1 MKLASLASNISKK
14 IGFPDCSCEA
24 IAERQKSRNL
34 RILAFFFT
42 CLQKQRFIGYFP
54 KIIKV
59 WKRAFTIGL
68 ELYFGAYWVMKQAG
82 KEKSTKSLLKVSNRE
97 TRFFCWGKFFA
108 FLVAKPSI
116 SVLGYM
122 KGCRKILLRNF
133 GADRQLF
140 KKTVLG
146 IVEGQ
151 TLLEKLLLLRLYFYP

>member
-1 MKLASLASNISKK
+1 MTKSGLPIVFKRVSRASKK
-14 IGFPDCSCEA
+14 SKSADFGFFLYLLAKIAFYWLFSQNNRSMEA
-24 IAERQKSRNL
+24 NHL
-34 RILAFFFT
+34 FRILLWFWCVLCT
-42 CLQKQRFIGYFP
+42 ETKQVKKSPP
-54 KIIKV
+54 KC
-59 WKRAFTIGL
+59 
-68 ELYFGAYWVMKQAG
+68 
-82 KEKSTKSLLKVSNRE
+82 LLKVSNRE